1 MTANDAAIWNLPI
14 MANVTVIQGFEST
27 KIIGLDIYVVKSAY
41 GCLNLK
47 RPFKSCKRPL

>member
-27 KIIGLDIYVVKSAY
+27 KIKGLDMLPKSAY

-47 RPFKSCKRPL
+47 RPFKNWKRPL